1 MLGYRVPRP
10 DEAML
15 VSGARYGMNGAPFKV
30 VTGHGAFVLPFV
42 RKANFLTLSM
52 AESEVSETCVTKQ
65 GISLNVRAV
74 IAFKVGNDQESIVNA
89 GQRFLSD
96 QDQMS
101 VLTGRIF
108 AGHLRSIIGSMT
120 VEEIVTERQKLAT
133 EVLDGSKAEMA
144 KIGLT
149 VDSLQIQSIDD
160 MNTGYIDAMA
170 APHNAAIQRQAQIAQ
185 AQANQAAA
193 EAQQTSQRAQAE
205 YARQT
210 SVVQAQYKAEVD
222 MAQAKAAQAGPLAQ
236 AQATM
241 EVLSAQA
248 ELAKRQAELR
258 ERQLVAEVIK
268 PAEAEAEKVQIL
280 AKADAQRVTLTAQAA
295 ASHNRVA
302 LDRMIIEQL
311 PDIVREAA
319 NGLAGANVSVLNGAE
334 GLSELASGLVAQ
346 GLTIFDAIRKGL
358 NSEEAPSASDQ
369 GASDAARRA
378 VESAQSQDGESA
390 D

>member
-15 VSGARYGMNGAPFKV
+15 ISGGRYGKNGAPFRV
-30 VTGHGAFVLPFV
+30 VTGHGAMVLPFV
-42 RKANFLTLSM
+42 RKTNFLTLSM
-52 AESEVSETCVTKQ
+52 CESEVSEQCVTKQ
-65 GISLNVRAV
+65 GIALNVRAV
-74 IAFKVGNDQESIVNA
+74 IAFKVGNDEESIVNA

-101 VLTGRIF
+101 TLTGRIF
-108 AGHLRSIIGSMT
+108 SGHLRSIIGSMT

-144 KIGLT
+144 KIGLS

-185 AQANQAAA
+185 AQANQASA
-193 EAQQTSQRAQAE
+193 EAQQKSQRAQAE

-222 MAQAKAAQAGPLAQ
+222 KAQAEAAQAGPLAQ

-258 ERQLVAEVIK
+258 ERQLVAEVVK
-268 PAEAEAEKVQIL
+268 PAEAEAQKVRIL
-280 AKADAQRVTLTAQAA
+280 AEADANRVKLQAEAA

-302 LDRMIIEQL
+302 LDRMMIEQL
-311 PDIVREAA
+311 PQIVKEAA
-319 NGLAGANVSVLNGAE
+319 AGLAGANVNVLNGAD
-334 GLSELASGLVAQ
+334 GLSEIAAGLVSQ
-346 GLTIFDAIRKGL
+346 GLTILDAVKKGL
-358 NSEEAPSASDQ
+358 SASTLDSPVITSVQ
-369 GASDAARRA
+369 VSDSSGTGTA
-378 VESAQSQDGESA
+378 G
-390 D
+390 